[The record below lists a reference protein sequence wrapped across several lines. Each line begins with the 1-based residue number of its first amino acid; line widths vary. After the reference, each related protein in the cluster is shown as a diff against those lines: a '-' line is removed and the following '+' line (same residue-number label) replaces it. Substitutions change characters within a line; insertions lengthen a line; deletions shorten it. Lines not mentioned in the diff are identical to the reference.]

1 MGEDHR
7 RNTVITKYS
16 TQTIWFD
23 IIVRGV
29 ELWVG
34 INYRPDQ
41 ASIIETMKLLM
52 EKMEVE
58 VKGKV

>member
-7 RNTVITKYS
+7 RNTVITKCI
-16 TQTIWFD
+16 TQTIWFE

-41 ASIIETMKLLM
+41 EIIIETMKLLT
-52 EKMEVE
+52 EKM
-58 VKGKV
+58 